1 MRAEAGMPE
10 LQVLKKSESKLLD
23 RTYVETL
30 MEVKGGKLA
39 RKDAIEM
46 VAKEMGVQS
55 ERVGLV
61 RLKGQS
67 GTTKVFGEFYVYGS
81 QDSKKLTHPKHLEVR
96 LLSKEEREKLKQAK
110 KKQTAAAP
118 AAEAKK

>member
-1 MRAEAGMPE
+1 

-46 VAKEMGVQS
+46 VAKEMGVQA
-55 ERVGLV
+55 ERIGLV
-61 RLKGQS
+61 KLKGQS
-67 GTTKVFGEFYVYGS
+67 GTTFVKGEFFVYGS
-81 QDSKKLTHPKHLEVR
+81 PESKKHTHPKHLEER
-96 LLSKEEREKLKQAK
+96 LLTKEERAKLKEAK
-110 KKQTAAAP
+110 KKAAAP
-118 AAEAKK
+118 APAPEAKKK